1 MPQMNTSYIKTI
13 MCHILFTNLH
23 FPFYK
28 IKQLFILKR
37 NTFGVKIG
45 RKENTCPKEQVMSTQ
60 PSFFKGVLGLID

>member
-37 NTFGVKIG
+37 NTFGVKIE
-45 RKENTCPKEQVMSTQ
+45 RKESICPKEQVMSTQ
-60 PSFFKGVLGLID
+60 PSLFKGVLGLID